1 VTILRRRVN
10 LLVVCLL
17 IGAVGSV
24 VCKCTFESLV
34 CVHTV
39 VETGAFETVV
49 CKCAFEAAFEAFE
62 YVRVVAETGAFE
74 ATVFEC
80 TFKAAFEAFT
90 CMHPTVRLRC

>member
-1 VTILRRRVN
+1 M
-10 LLVVCLL
+10 VCLL

-24 VCKCTFESLV
+24 VFKCTFESLV

-49 CKCAFEAAFEAFE
+49 CKCAFEAFE

>member
-1 VTILRRRVN
+1 M
-10 LLVVCLL
+10 VCLL
-17 IGAVGSV
+17 NGAVGAF
-24 VCKCTFESLV
+24 VCKCACDVLV
-34 CVHTV
+34 CVRTV
-39 VETGAFETVV
+39 VETGVFETVV
-49 CKCAFEAAFEAFE
+49 CKCAFEAFE